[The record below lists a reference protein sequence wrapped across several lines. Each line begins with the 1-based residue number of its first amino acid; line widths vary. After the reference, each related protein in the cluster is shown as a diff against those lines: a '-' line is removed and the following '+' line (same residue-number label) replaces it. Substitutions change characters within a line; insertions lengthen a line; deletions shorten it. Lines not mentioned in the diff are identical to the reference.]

1 MTVLSD
7 RDILAAVERG
17 ELVIEPL
24 DERRLTPNGYDLGIA
39 EVALPD
45 SGPTV
50 GEDVAKVPA
59 GARFVVST
67 QERVRLGPGLAG
79 QLWLRTT
86 WARRGV
92 LASFGRVDAG
102 FDGTLTL
109 AAHNA
114 GRAELEV
121 PVGETFAQLVL
132 EPLTSA
138 AAATYER
145 RSGNYQHQRGVTLAP
160 PSAPRGHQRPG
171 GEAKRGQ
178 GSRGVTAPCLE
189 RGCHECCL
197 GTEMPLTE
205 EDLASLAALGHD
217 PGAFSKTAP
226 DGRVTLANVD
236 GRCHFLGP
244 DGQCVVYERRP
255 VGCTLYPLVVDE
267 ASGAIVVDDVCPH
280 GAGVKQSRK
289 DTDRV
294 RSLLARI
301 ERERARRA
309 REGGRGVRDG
319 GGGLQR

>member
-1 MTVLSD
+1 LTVLSD
-7 RDILAAVERG
+7 GDILAAVDRG
-17 ELVIEPL
+17 ELAIEPL
-24 DERRLTPNGYDLGIA
+24 DGRRLTPNGYDLGIA

-45 SGPTV
+45 GGPTV
-50 GEDVAKVPA
+50 TEGVAIVPA
-59 GARFVVST
+59 GSRFVVST

-114 GRAELEV
+114 GARQLEV
-121 PVGETFAQLVL
+121 PVGQTFAQLVL
-132 EPLTSA
+132 EPLTST
-138 AAATYER
+138 AAATYEA

-160 PSAPRGHQRPG
+160 RTPARGRRDARGDGARHRGSA
-171 GEAKRGQ
+171 
-178 GSRGVTAPCLE
+178 RGVRAPCLE

-205 EDLASLAALGHD
+205 DDMAALAALGHD
-217 PGAFSKTAP
+217 PGAFATTSP
-226 DGRVTLANVD
+226 DGRTTLANVD

-244 DGQCVVYERRP
+244 DGRCVVYERRP
-255 VGCTLYPLVVDE
+255 EGCTMYPLVMDGTSGAVVVDE
-267 ASGAIVVDDVCPH
+267 VCPH
-280 GAGVKQSRK
+280 GADVRPSRR
-289 DTDRV
+289 DADRV
-294 RSLLARI
+294 RSLLARL

-309 REGGRGVRDG
+309 RG
-319 GGGLQR
+319 GGGRRRP